1 MTPEQR
7 EAIEKLP
14 RLAQRVVMERIAD
27 PLASQSECY
36 RRAGGDAKT
45 PSAIRS
51 GASEIL
57 THPDVVVILDSFK
70 IPVDDERIAG
80 REEILRDL
88 TNLSRMSVFD
98 ILDLINADDELV
110 NMNTGDVVTGKTGL
124 VIRSKNDIP
133 VELHRHIKSIKQKKD
148 GMEIEFHDAMK
159 ARQMLVDIQGI
170 AAPTKLEHSG
180 VVATREASD
189 DEFFEMLNGLGV
201 DADE

>member
-7 EAIEKLP
+7 EAIEQLP

-57 THPDVVVILDSFK
+57 THPDVIVILDSFK

-80 REEILRDL
+80 REEILREL
-88 TNLSRMSVFD
+88 TTLSRLSVFD

-110 NMNTGDVVTGKTGL
+110 NMNTGDVITGKTGL

-133 VELHRHIKSIKQKKD
+133 EELRRCVKTIKPKAH
-148 GMEIEFHDAMK
+148 GLEVEFHDVVK
-159 ARQMLVDIQGI
+159 ARQLLVEIQGL

-201 DADE
+201 DANE